1 MRPDEAG
8 SWDLRLPDL
17 LASYDEALASGDAPS
32 KAEDKSLP
40 TEFRARLARLQT
52 CLARL
57 EQDRI
62 RSESC
67 SLADGPA
74 TPADAGLAGET
85 HVVAPPRLGPFRIL
99 RILGS
104 GGFGVV
110 YLAEDPRL
118 GRRVAV
124 KVPRP
129 EALITPDLR
138 QRFLREARAAARLHH
153 TNIVPIFDVGEAGPF
168 CYIVSA
174 YCSAGTLAAWLKNR
188 SSPVPVRS
196 AAHLTAVLADG
207 VHYAHEHGILHR
219 DLKPG
224 NVLLRPEETTPA
236 PGSDGIGFTPL
247 IADFGL
253 AKIVDLAS
261 DVSPPPSCTPEEPPA
276 APGLSQGITRGPA
289 GTPEYMAPEQAATSH
304 AAVDRPADVYAL
316 GCILY
321 QLLTG
326 RPPFAGAAPDVMRRV
341 HDEQPTP
348 LGRLRSGVPRD
359 LATICLKC
367 LRKEPVDRYPSA
379 RELADDLRRWL
390 AGEPVRA
397 RPAGPLRRL
406 AKWVRRRPAAAGLI
420 ALSLVTLLAFSGAA
434 FWYTWDRAR
443 EEHRQQHA
451 TYVQQIRQAQQTL
464 EDGDFH
470 GLTELMNGL
479 RPPPG
484 GPDLRGFEW
493 HYLRRKYQEAGLWL
507 SGHEKPVHGI
517 AFSADGRTLVS
528 SGDEGKIR
536 LWDPC
541 RAALL
546 ATFPGHPETVGPIVL
561 SPDGKTLAAV
571 NRDSSVSL
579 WDLTVRRFKTTLRH
593 PEGIGNAL
601 AFSPAGDLLATS
613 GGGSAVLIWEL
624 ATGRALVQFQHGS
637 RVHGVAFTPDG
648 KCLISA
654 ESDGPIWRWDM
665 ATGREM
671 AKGTA
676 HPHDACCTLI
686 ISPDGRM
693 VASGGKAN
701 DIALWDAQT
710 LALCAR
716 LAGPGGAVAHAAFS
730 PNGRLLAVASVRPH
744 PRPKT
749 AVQIWE
755 VTKVL
760 PPLASAPK
768 PAATFDMPDAD
779 IGPITFSPDSRTV
792 ALACSDRLV
801 RLWRPVLPSER
812 HTPMSHAPDE
822 AWAVAFSPDGKLVAS
837 AGDNEKGS
845 PCLKAWDASS
855 GHLRWTGA
863 GHTQLVTCLAFSPD
877 GALLASAGYDNRIK
891 LWDPATGRERA
902 NLDAQLNQPRCL
914 AFSRDGRLLACGG
927 GRRLRSTRGDRVAH
941 VWDVTTGQL
950 LHTYGGHGE
959 QVRGVA
965 FSPNTRQLIT
975 TEDNQ
980 IVRFWET
987 ETAREERRFSEM
999 SQVQCVAYAPDG
1011 KSVAWGMQFG
1021 TLTQFDLA
1029 SGQTRS
1035 FAGRH
1040 QGEIRSLAFTPDGR
1054 RLATG
1059 GSDNTVRLWDA
1070 ETLNQLLILP
1080 AGAQPIN
1087 SVAFSPTGDRLAS
1100 AGHDGAIRI
1109 WHAPKE
1115 E

>member
-8 SWDLRLPDL
+8 DWDLRLPDL
-17 LASYDEALASGDAPS
+17 LASYDEALAAGHAPS
-32 KAEDKSLP
+32 TAQDKSLP
-40 TEFRARLARLQT
+40 TEFRARLARMQA

-57 EQDRI
+57 EQDRL
-62 RSESC
+62 RFESC
-67 SLADGPA
+67 SLADGPT
-74 TPADAGLAGET
+74 TPAEAALAGET

-129 EALITPDLR
+129 DALVTPHLR
-138 QRFLREARAAARLHH
+138 RRFLREARAAARLHH
-153 TNIVPIFDVGEAGPF
+153 TNIVPIFDVGEAGAF

-188 SSPVPVRS
+188 SKPVPVRS
-196 AAHLTAVLADG
+196 AAYLTAVLADG
-207 VHYAHEHGILHR
+207 VQHAHDHGILHR

-236 PGSDGIGFTPL
+236 AGQDGIGFTPL

-261 DVSPPPSCTPEEPPA
+261 DVSPPPSCAPEELPA
-276 APGLSQGITRGPA
+276 AAELSQDMTRGPA
-289 GTPEYMAPEQAATSH
+289 GTPEYMAPEQAATNH

-348 LGRLRSGVPRD
+348 PGRLRPGVPRD

-379 RELADDLRRWL
+379 RQLADDLRRWL

-397 RPAGPLRRL
+397 RPAGPLRRSV
-406 AKWVRRRPAAAGLI
+406 KWMRRRPAAAGLI
-420 ALSLVTLLAFSGAA
+420 ALSLVTVLGSSGGTL
-434 FWYTWDRAR
+434 WYAWARAR
-443 EEHRQQHA
+443 EEHRQRHA
-451 TYVQQIRQAQQTL
+451 TYVEQIRQAQQTL

-493 HYLRRKYQEAGLWL
+493 HYLWRKYQEAGLWL
-507 SGHEKPVHGI
+507 SGHEEPVSGI
-517 AFSADGRTLVS
+517 AFSSDGQTLVS
-528 SGDEGKIR
+528 SGGEGKVR
-536 LWDPC
+536 LWDPH

-546 ATFPGHPETVGPIVL
+546 ATLQEHPETVGPIVL

-571 NRDSSVSL
+571 NRDNSVSL
-579 WDLTVRRFKTTLRH
+579 WDLSARRFKTTLRH

-601 AFSPAGDLLATS
+601 GFSPAGDLLATS
-613 GGGSAVLIWEL
+613 GGGPAVFIWDL
-624 ATGRALVQFQHGS
+624 ATGRVLAQLQHAS
-637 RVHGVAFTPDG
+637 TVNGVAFTPDG

-654 ESDGPIWRWDM
+654 ESEGTIRRWDTS
-665 ATGREM
+665 TGRQM
-671 AKGTA
+671 AKGPARA
-676 HPHDACCTLI
+676 HDVCCTLI

-693 VASGGKAN
+693 LASGGKAN

-710 LALCAR
+710 LTPRAR
-716 LAGPGGAVAHAAFS
+716 LAGPGGTVAHLAFS
-730 PNGRLLAVASVRPH
+730 QDGRLLAVGSIRPH

-749 AVQIWE
+749 AVQIWDVAE
-755 VTKVL
+755 TL
-760 PPLASAPK
+760 RPLASAPL

-779 IGPITFSPDSRTV
+779 IGPITFSPDSQTV

-801 RLWRPVLPSER
+801 RLWRPVLPSQK
-812 HTPMSHAPDE
+812 PAAMSHAPDE
-822 AWAVAFSPDGKLVAS
+822 AWAVAFAPDGKLVAS

-855 GHLRWTGA
+855 GRLQWTAA
-863 GHTQLVTCLAFSPD
+863 GHTQLATCLAFSPD
-877 GALLASAGYDNRIK
+877 GSVLTSASYDNRIK

-914 AFSRDGRLLACGG
+914 AFSSDGRLLACGG
-927 GRRLRSTRGDRVAH
+927 GRRLHSAGGDRVAH
-941 VWDVTTGQL
+941 VWDVTTERL
-950 LHTYGGHGE
+950 LHTFGGHGE
-959 QVRGVA
+959 QVRGVV
-965 FSPNTRQLIT
+965 FSPDGRQLIT
-975 TEDNQ
+975 TEDTQ
-980 IVRFWET
+980 MVRFWEI
-987 ETAREERRFSEM
+987 ETGRELRSFSEM

-1011 KSVAWGMQFG
+1011 KSAAWGMQYG
-1021 TLTQFDLA
+1021 TLTRFDLE

-1059 GSDNTVRLWDA
+1059 GSDSTVRLWDT

-1080 AGAQPIN
+1080 AGALPIN
-1087 SVAFSPTGDRLAS
+1087 SVAFSPAGDRLAS